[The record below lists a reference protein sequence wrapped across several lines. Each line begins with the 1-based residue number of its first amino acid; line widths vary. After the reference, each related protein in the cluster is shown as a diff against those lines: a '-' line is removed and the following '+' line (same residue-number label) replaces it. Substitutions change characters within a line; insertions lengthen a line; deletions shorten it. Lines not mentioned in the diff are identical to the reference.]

1 MTPVL
6 MFVTMLAAG
15 QESLASARDLYAAAA
30 YEDALAVLNRLP
42 DASRPPEEARAIQ
55 QYRAFCLL
63 ALGRTAEAERSIEAV
78 IVGQPAF
85 RPADADMSPRL
96 RAAFTD
102 VRRRVLPAIIQQ
114 KYAQAKA
121 AFDRKEFALAGDGF
135 AEVLK
140 MMTDP
145 DAVAAAG
152 QPPLSDVRTLAMGFR
167 DLSATAAAPPPPPP
181 PQPAQA
187 PPPPAPEPPQPPR
200 IYTAADAG
208 VVAPAPV
215 RQDLPSYPGQIL
227 VPRQGQIEVVIDET
241 GLVETAI
248 MKASVTPNY
257 DALALA
263 ASRMWRYHPAMLNG
277 VPVKYRKVI
286 QISVKASGRS

>member
-1 MTPVL
+1 MTAVL

-15 QESLASARDLYAAAA
+15 QESLASARDLYASAA

-42 DASRPPEEARAIQ
+42 DANRPPDETRTIQ

-78 IVGQPAF
+78 ILGQPTF
-85 RPADADMSPRL
+85 RPTDADMSPRL
-96 RAAFTD
+96 RAAFAD
-102 VRRRVLPAIIQQ
+102 VRRRVLPAIMRQ

-121 AFDRKEFALAGDGF
+121 AFDRKDFALAGDGF
-135 AEVLK
+135 ADVLN

-152 QPPLSDVRTLAMGFR
+152 QPPLSDLRTLAMGFR
-167 DLSATAAAPPPPPP
+167 DHSATAAAPPPPL
-181 PQPAQA
+181 PAA
-187 PPPPAPEPPQPPR
+187 PTPAPTLAAEPPQPPR
-200 IYTAADAG
+200 IYTAADSR
-208 VVAPAPV
+208 VVAPAPI

-227 VPRQGQIEVVIDET
+227 VPRQGQIEVVIDEK

-248 MKASVTPNY
+248 MKASVTPTY
-257 DALALA
+257 DTLALA
-263 ASRMWRYHPAMLNG
+263 ASRMWRYRPATLNG